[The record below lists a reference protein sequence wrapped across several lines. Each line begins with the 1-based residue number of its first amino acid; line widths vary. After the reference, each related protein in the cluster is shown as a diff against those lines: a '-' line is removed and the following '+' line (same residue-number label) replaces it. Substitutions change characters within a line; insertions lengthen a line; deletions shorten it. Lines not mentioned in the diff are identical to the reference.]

1 MQSEI
6 RDQQTEGNRI
16 LVVDDDPAVGH
27 LMAMFL
33 EREGFEAKVCDHP
46 REALRIA
53 EKEQFALA
61 FVDIRLP
68 EMSGLELAALL
79 KKKDE
84 DLEIVFIT
92 GFGNVENAIQALRV
106 GACDY
111 LQKPIERLDLKWCL
125 KRFSERRELQERVR
139 VNEQRYFRL
148 VQNLPSL
155 IVVVRGDFQLAFVNQ
170 ASKSM
175 LGYTPEEALG
185 EPDWFLARIHL
196 EDLNRVKTAFLSA
209 FRSSTSHFSVECR
222 LRHRTGHLIHAMI
235 KSIPLPTIG
244 NMGSPKL
251 IQGLAVDITDR
262 VILEQSTVQKEKIEI
277 LGAVLSEVAHEIRNP
292 LVTIGG
298 FARRLRK
305 SHPELREGDIIVRE
319 VKRLEEILAKIMV
332 YLQPVEITRAPASIN
347 AIVKKVEAGL
357 ALEMKEAG
365 VGFQVESGVDLS
377 DLYTDQNVL
386 ERVITQLLRD
396 TVARMAEGGTIH
408 LKTFESDAH
417 LHLELKASVS
427 RSGLKDPVYYF
438 MPLEDS
444 DENMGLPLS
453 FRILKQMGG
462 LLSLVQER
470 EHLVLTLSLPVPCSD
485 RKQKN

>member
-6 RDQQTEGNRI
+6 RNPQNKSNKI
-16 LVVDDDPAVGH
+16 LVVDDDPAIGH
-27 LMAMFL
+27 LMAVLL
-33 EREGFEAKVCDHP
+33 EREGFKALVCDHP
-46 REALRIA
+46 RKALRIA
-53 EKEQFALA
+53 EKERFALA
-61 FVDIRLP
+61 FVDIQLP
-68 EMSGLELAALL
+68 EMSGLDLAALL
-79 KKKDE
+79 KKQDE
-84 DLEIVFIT
+84 NLEIVFVT

-111 LQKPIERLDLKWCL
+111 LQKPIERHDLKWCL
-125 KRFSERRELQERVR
+125 KRFSERRELREQVR

-185 EPDWFLARIHL
+185 EPDWFLARIHP
-196 EDLNRVKTAFLSA
+196 EDLNRVKNAFLSA
-209 FRSSTSHFSVECR
+209 FRSATSHFSVECR
-222 LRHRTGHLIHAMI
+222 LRHRTDHLIHAMI
-235 KSIPLPTIG
+235 KSIPLPTVG
-244 NMGSPKL
+244 NMGSPNL

-262 VILEQSTVQKEKIEI
+262 VILEQSAVQKEKIEI
-277 LGAVLSEVAHEIRNP
+277 LGAVLGEVAHEIRNP
-292 LVTIGG
+292 LVAIGG

-305 SHPELREGDIIVRE
+305 SHPQLREGDIIVRE

-332 YLQPVEITRAPASIN
+332 YLQPVKLTRAPASIN
-347 AIVKKVEAGL
+347 TLVKKVVAEL
-357 ALEMKEAG
+357 ATDMKEAG
-365 VGFQVESGVDLS
+365 VGFQVEVGADLS

-386 ERVITQLLRD
+386 ERVITQLLRN
-396 TVARMAEGGTIH
+396 TAARMPEGGTIH

-417 LHLELKASVS
+417 LHLELKAPVS
-427 RSGLKDPVYYF
+427 RAGLKDPVHYF

-470 EHLVLTLSLPVPCSD
+470 EHLVLTLSLPVQRSEW
-485 RKQKN
+485 RTGT